1 MNTTTINTKKM
12 AANAILIAIG
22 AILHQI
28 TPPFGMQADFSLAML
43 FIIIVLNKDYKTTL
57 TCGIIVGVFAAL
69 TTKTPGGQIPNIID
83 KFITCNIIY
92 LILLPLRKKISKI
105 KQMALILPLGT
116 LISGTTFLTL
126 LMIIAGLPG
135 GMSFEALFIAVVI
148 PTMVANTI
156 LGIIIFKIVEK
167 IASVNGTYVTD

>member
-1 MNTTTINTKKM
+1 MNTKKM

-57 TCGIIVGVFAAL
+57 TCGIIIGVFAAL
-69 TTKTPGGQIPNIID
+69 TSKTPGGQIPNIID
-83 KFITCNIIY
+83 KFITCNVIY
-92 LILLPLRKKISKI
+92 FILLPLRNKMSKI
-105 KQMALILPLGT
+105 KQMAIILPLGT
-116 LISGTTFLTL
+116 LISGTIFLTV
-126 LMIIAGLPG
+126 LMMIAGLPG
-135 GMSFEALFIAVVI
+135 GMSFETLFIAVVI

-156 LGIIIFKIVEK
+156 LGIVIFKIVEK
-167 IASVNGTYVTD
+167 ITTVNKTYVLE

>member
-1 MNTTTINTKKM
+1 MNTTINTKKM

-57 TCGIIVGVFAAL
+57 TCGIIIGVFAAL
-69 TTKTPGGQIPNIID
+69 TSKTPGGQIPNIID
-83 KFITCNIIY
+83 KFITCNVIY
-92 LILLPLRKKISKI
+92 LILLPLRNKISKI
-105 KQMALILPLGT
+105 KQMTLILPLGT
-116 LISGTTFLTL
+116 LISGAIFLTA

-135 GMSFEALFIAVVI
+135 GMSFEALIIAVVI

-167 IASVNGTYVTD
+167 ISSVNGTYVKE

>member
-1 MNTTTINTKKM
+1 MNTTTINTKRM
-12 AANAILIAIG
+12 AANAILIALG

-43 FIIIVLNKDYKTTL
+43 FIIIVFNKDYKTTL

-69 TTKTPGGQIPNIID
+69 TTKTPGGQIPNVID
-83 KFITCNIIY
+83 KFITCNIAY
-92 LILLPLRKKISKI
+92 LLLLPLRNKVSKI
-105 KQMALILPLGT
+105 KQMALILPIGT
-116 LISGTTFLTL
+116 FISGAVFLTA
-126 LMIIAGLPG
+126 LMTIAGLPG
-135 GMSFEALFIAVVI
+135 GMSFKGLFIAIVI

-167 IASVNGTYVTD
+167 IASVNGTYVTE

>member
-1 MNTTTINTKKM
+1 MNTTTVNTKKM

-43 FIIIVLNKDYKTTL
+43 FIIIVFNKDYKTTL
-57 TCGIIVGVFAAL
+57 SCGIIIGVFAAL
-69 TTKTPGGQIPNIID
+69 TSKTPGGLIPNIVD
-83 KFITCNIIY
+83 KFITCNVIY
-92 LILLPLRKKISKI
+92 LILLPLRNKISKI

-116 LISGTTFLTL
+116 LISGAIFLTV
-126 LMIIAGLPG
+126 LMMIAGLPG

-156 LGIIIFKIVEK
+156 LGIVIFKIVEK
-167 IASVNGTYVTD
+167 ITSVNRTYVME

>member
-1 MNTTTINTKKM
+1 MNTKKM

-43 FIIIVLNKDYKTTL
+43 FIIIVFNKDYKTTL
-57 TCGIIVGVFAAL
+57 SCGIIVGVFAAL

-83 KFITCNIIY
+83 KLITCNVIY
-92 LILLPLRKKISKI
+92 LILLPLRNKTSKI

-116 LISGTTFLTL
+116 LISGTMFLTV
-126 LMIIAGLPG
+126 LMMIAGLPV
-135 GMSFEALFIAVVI
+135 GMSFEALLIAVVI
-148 PTMVANTI
+148 PTMVMNTI
-156 LGIIIFKIVEK
+156 LGIVIFKIVEK
-167 IASVNGTYVTD
+167 IATVNNTYVLE